1 MPSPRNAGP
10 PRGPSVT
17 PYLLI
22 ALAIAVVIHATMGAP
37 RHEAGKDAR
46 QAARGVPV
54 IERIE

>member
-1 MPSPRNAGP
+1 VPPPRNAGP
-10 PRGPSVT
+10 PRGPSFT

-37 RHEAGKDAR
+37 RHEAKDAR

>member
-1 MPSPRNAGP
+1 MPPPRNAGP

-37 RHEAGKDAR
+37 RHEAKDAR